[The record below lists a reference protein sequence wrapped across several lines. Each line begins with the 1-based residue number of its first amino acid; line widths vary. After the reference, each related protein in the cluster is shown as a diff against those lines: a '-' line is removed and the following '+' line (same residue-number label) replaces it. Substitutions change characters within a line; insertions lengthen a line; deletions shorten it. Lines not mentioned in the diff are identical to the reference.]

1 MAVMMATLGT
11 AVYFKDNGY
20 EDSSALDITQVLAVV
35 VYMFCFGAGTGPLL
49 MVYLGELLPSEYKVL
64 SGIINSLAN
73 VPIFVLTLKE
83 LLTPAVTYWIFA
95 LFGLVSNIFYFF
107 FMPETRGKTPL
118 EIKEIFL
125 KKTTK

>member
-1 MAVMMATLGT
+1 MEQVIH
-11 AVYFKDNGY
+11 
-20 EDSSALDITQVLAVV
+20 IT
-35 VYMFCFGAGTGPLL
+35 YKSEKFITIYSIGTGPLL

-73 VPIFVLTLKE
+73 VPIFVLTLIFPTLKE

-95 LFGLVSNIFYFF
+95 LFGLISNIFYFF

-125 KKTTK
+125 KK